1 MELSIN
7 YMKTEF
13 KDGDTVK
20 IIFCAGPY
28 TMKIIGVYLY
38 DMFDFSILF
47 NKISNIE
54 YIRAI
59 TGDPKIYSIKKNSQ
73 VSLSSC
79 YVKLI
84 LPTKCVLIEKKYYK
98 INYYFDKMTNK

>member
-1 MELSIN
+1 MTDKYKN
-7 YMKTEF
+7 YKT
-13 KDGDTVK
+13 GDTIK
-20 IIFCAGPY
+20 IFFCIDAY

-38 DMFDFSILF
+38 DILDFLILF
-47 NKISNIE
+47 NKISSIE